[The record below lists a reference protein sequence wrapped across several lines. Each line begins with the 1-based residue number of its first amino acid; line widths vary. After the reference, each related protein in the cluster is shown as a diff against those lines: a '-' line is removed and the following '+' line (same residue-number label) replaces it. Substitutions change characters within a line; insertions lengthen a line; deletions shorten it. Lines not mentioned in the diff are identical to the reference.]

1 MRREDKIASIF
12 VHKQGQ
18 IKAHICWEEAKCILA
33 DCLDWLRRNVCCIE
47 YRLLADDFYRM
58 LALIVSLV
66 AL

>member
-1 MRREDKIASIF
+1 MRREDKIASVL

-18 IKAHICWEEAKCILA
+18 IEAHICREEAESKLTN
-33 DCLDWLRRNVCCIE
+33 CLVWLRCSVCCIE